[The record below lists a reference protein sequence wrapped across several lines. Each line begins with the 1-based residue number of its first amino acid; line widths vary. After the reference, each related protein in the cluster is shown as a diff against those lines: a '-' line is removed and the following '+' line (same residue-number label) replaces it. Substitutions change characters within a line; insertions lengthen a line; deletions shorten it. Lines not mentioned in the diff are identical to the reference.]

1 MPRSRIASSGRDSR
15 AAASA
20 SIDDIDAVSVVIP
33 NHPSPNPSIWRNQS
47 VATSSSSVAAGDVFH
62 NIAFT
67 SSVAINNSARMPGT
81 DDDVAK

>member
-1 MPRSRIASSGRDSR
+1 MPRSRIASSGCASR

-20 SIDDIDAVSVVIP
+20 SNDEIDAVSVVMP

-47 VATSSSSVAAGDVFH
+47 VATCSSSVAAGDVFH

-67 SSVAINNSARMPGT
+67 SSAATNISARIPGT